1 MIVIRLQR
9 TGKRNDP
16 TYRIVA
22 AQKTAAVQ
30 GKFLQVVGYYLPT
43 RQPAEL
49 KFDADTIQ
57 KWISNGAQPTT
68 TVARLLKKEGMKDLD
83 KFIKGYAKQRP
94 KKEPPPPPPP
104 PPPPKVEVAPP
115 AAPVEAPKQEAQV
128 EAEKPAEAPVVVEEK
143 ATQEPV
149 VVEEKAEENTAS

>member
-104 PPPPKVEVAPP
+104 PPPKVEVAPP
-115 AAPVEAPKQEAQV
+115 VAPVEAPKQEAQV

-149 VVEEKAEENTAS
+149 VAEEKAEENTAS